1 MTVIVVTAC
10 PVGLRGH
17 LTRWLMEISPGV
29 FIGEITARVRALVWA
44 RVTDMAKTGRA
55 IMVYTADNEQGLDFA
70 VHNHDWTPVDHEGL
84 HLMLRPNPDS
94 TPPDRRTGW
103 SNAAKRRRYGRT

>member
-29 FIGEITARVRALVWA
+29 FVGKITARVRSLVWT
-44 RVTDMAKTGRA
+44 RVTEMAKTGRA
-55 IMVYTADNEQGLDFA
+55 IMVFAADNEQGLDFA
-70 VHNHDWTPVDHEGL
+70 VHGHDWIPIDFEGL
-84 HLMLRPNPDS
+84 HLMLRPNPES
-94 TPPDRRTGW
+94 ARSGQKTGW
-103 SNAAKRRRYGRT
+103 STAAKRRRYGRP

>member
-29 FIGEITARVRALVWA
+29 LVGEITARVRSLVWT
-44 RVTDMAKTGRA
+44 RVTEMAKTGRA
-55 IMVYTADNEQGLDFA
+55 IMVFSADNEQGLDFA

-84 HLMLRPNPDS
+84 HLMLRPDGGAPVV
-94 TPPDRRTGW
+94 RKTGW
-103 SNAAKRRRYGRT
+103 SDAAKRRRYGRS